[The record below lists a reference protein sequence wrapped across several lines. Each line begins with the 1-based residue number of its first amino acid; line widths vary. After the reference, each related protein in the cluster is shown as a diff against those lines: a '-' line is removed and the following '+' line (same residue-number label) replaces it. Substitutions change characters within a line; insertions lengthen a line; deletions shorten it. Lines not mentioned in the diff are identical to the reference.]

1 MVCVDD
7 PGAAALAE
15 RAADRGVR
23 VLRYGSS
30 HHGDMAGLL
39 LSWEQQ
45 GTGAVAHVHLAD
57 EELPR
62 VMRLSVPGRHMAL
75 NALGALLAAVEAG
88 AEPEC
93 VLDGLAGFEG
103 VRRRFD
109 LVGVADSVRVYD
121 DYAHHPTEV
130 RATLAAVRTLIEQ
143 APRAADRSGRAIAV
157 FQPHL
162 YSRTE
167 VFAREFGEALGDAD
181 LVFVLDVY
189 GAREQPMAGV
199 SGALV
204 AEHVDVPVQYVPDFS
219 AVPDR
224 VADVAAPG
232 DVVITMGAGDVT
244 MLGPE
249 ILNSLQVKANRSA
262 PGRSGMMRQ

>member
-1 MVCVDD
+1 
-7 PGAAALAE
+7 
-15 RAADRGVR
+15 
-23 VLRYGSS
+23 
-30 HHGDMAGLL
+30 
-39 LSWEQQ
+39 
-45 GTGAVAHVHLAD
+45 
-57 EELPR
+57 
-62 VMRLSVPGRHMAL
+62 
-75 NALGALLAAVEAG
+75 
-88 AEPEC
+88 
-93 VLDGLAGFEG
+93 
-103 VRRRFD
+103 
-109 LVGVADSVRVYD
+109 VYD

-167 VFAREFGEALGDAD
+167 LFARDFGHALGDAD

-219 AVPDR
+219 AVPDL
-224 VADVAAPG
+224 VADVARPG

-262 PGRSGMMRQ
+262 PGRSGVMRQ